1 MGQETIEPISKM
13 EMGFLAPTKKGESD
27 MEMWERMLGLQ
38 REFRCYNSARVEAAV
53 EALERGWRV
62 EDVGVREY

>member
-1 MGQETIEPISKM
+1 M